1 MMSLDMLAAAFVDEL
16 DFDTLIV
23 WADILSVPHDEH
35 TWMDDDWTYF
45 ENDLRVAVA
54 EAMEKVGK

>member
-1 MMSLDMLAAAFVDEL
+1 MTHFALQLVEDME
-16 DFDTLIV
+16 FDVLIA
-23 WADILSVPHDEH
+23 WADILKVPHDEH